1 MAGIHK
7 IADINPTID
16 NLCVRIRVIRL
27 WTLPIYGN
35 SPLPYSIEM
44 VWLDE
49 DGGKIHAS
57 VKKAFVSR
65 FVNLLE
71 EGISYQIRYFG
82 VGLNKGYFKTT
93 HHEYVVNLNQRT
105 DVHRL
110 PESSSIPRYGF
121 KFLSF
126 DTLNAP
132 GYDCTYL
139 VDVVGYLAGI
149 GNEKTLE
156 KDGKSTKYTVIELE
170 IDDGKIMECAL
181 FGNYAHELNAFLG
194 SGNKDGAVVV
204 LQFVRVKLFNEK
216 IVLQNSMYGTKMF
229 FNLEDTTVIQFKN
242 SFVRFEESRGN
253 IGGIPNE
260 AAFLKIYQGKT
271 IEQLKEF
278 ETNSI
283 CIVLATISHI
293 MDTPDWW
300 YGQCECNRSTYAF
313 TKTFKCSSCG
323 RLLLSITPR
332 YRIKLGVIDDSD
344 CACFVVFDKEAK
356 QVLGKSCVEILD
368 PLLLKGDLSD
378 TPTLLLNLIDKTFL
392 FIVEVQISD
401 NPHFSPSYKVK
412 KMTDN
417 VDLINKFK
425 EAHPIQIDVDYT
437 GGLLPI
443 SKTSSIIEGKKVK
456 GAKNLL
462 LEFSNEVAANDESEL
477 LENAITPT
485 KRLCSE
491 SEESKVEG
499 LSMTDDEL
507 KNLCLIEIE
516 KILNSNARS
525 LRDYQSMP
533 YPEMSHIKQHI

>member
-27 WTLPIYGN
+27 WTLPSYGN

-121 KFLSF
+121 KFVSF

-181 FGNYAHELNAFLG
+181 FDNYAHELNAFLG

-242 SFVRFEESRGN
+242 SFVRFEESTGN

-278 ETNSI
+278 ETTGGTAN
-283 CIVLATISHI
+283 VNAT
-293 MDTPDWW
+293 
-300 YGQCECNRSTYAF
+300 
-313 TKTFKCSSCG
+313 
-323 RLLLSITPR
+323 
-332 YRIKLGVIDDSD
+332 
-344 CACFVVFDKEAK
+344 VFDKEAK

-443 SKTSSIIEGKKVK
+443 SKTSSIIEGEKVK

-499 LSMTDDEL
+499 DTSTS
-507 KNLCLIEIE
+507 KKIKIE
-516 KILNSNARS
+516 K
-525 LRDYQSMP
+525 
-533 YPEMSHIKQHI
+533 ET

>member
-1 MAGIHK
+1 MADIHK

-27 WTLPIYGN
+27 WTLPSYEN

-49 DGGKIHAS
+49 DGGKIHVS
-57 VKKAFVSR
+57 VKKAFMSR
-65 FVNLLE
+65 FMNLLE

-110 PESSSIPRYGF
+110 PESSNIPRYGF
-121 KFLSF
+121 KFVSF

-139 VDVVGYLAGI
+139 VDVVGYLVGI

-170 IDDGKIMECAL
+170 IDDEFK
-181 FGNYAHELNAFLG
+181 
-194 SGNKDGAVVV
+194 
-204 LQFVRVKLFNEK
+204 
-216 IVLQNSMYGTKMF
+216 GTNF
-229 FNLEDTTVIQFKN
+229 
-242 SFVRFEESRGN
+242 
-253 IGGIPNE
+253 
-260 AAFLKIYQGKT
+260 
-271 IEQLKEF
+271 
-278 ETNSI
+278 I
-283 CIVLATISHI
+283 CVVLATISHI

-313 TKTFKCSSCG
+313 TKIFKCSSCG
-323 RLLLSITPR
+323 RLLLSITLR

-401 NPHFSPSYKVK
+401 NPHFLPSYKVK

-443 SKTSSIIEGKKVK
+443 SKTFSIIEGEKV

-462 LEFSNEVAANDESEL
+462 LEFSNEVAANDESKL

-485 KRLCSE
+485 KRLSSE

-499 LSMTDDEL
+499 DISTS
-507 KNLCLIEIE
+507 KKIKIE
-516 KILNSNARS
+516 K
-525 LRDYQSMP
+525 
-533 YPEMSHIKQHI
+533 ET

>member
-1 MAGIHK
+1 MSRGWRWRATGQEPGEGDDGDLRVTGAEDGDTRGRRMATGGLWFR
-7 IADINPTID
+7 AA
-16 NLCVRIRVIRL
+16 RVLR
-27 WTLPIYGN
+27 
-35 SPLPYSIEM
+35 SPLEM
-44 VWLDE
+44 IQKGGMNEWGRGKKGGG
-49 DGGKIHAS
+49 GGKIHAS

-121 KFLSF
+121 KFVSF

-278 ETNSI
+278 DTNSI
-283 CIVLATISHI
+283 CVVLATISHI

-300 YGQCECNRSTYAF
+300 YGQCECNR
-313 TKTFKCSSCG
+313 
-323 RLLLSITPR
+323 
-332 YRIKLGVIDDSD
+332 YRIKFGVIGDSD

-356 QVLGKSCVEILD
+356 YVLGKSLLD
-368 PLLLKGDLSD
+368 PPLLKGDLSD

-392 FIVEVQISD
+392 FIIEVQISD

-412 KMTDN
+412 KMIDN

-425 EAHPIQIDVDYT
+425 EAHPIQIDIDYT
-437 GGLLPI
+437 GGLFPI
-443 SKTSSIIEGKKVK
+443 SKTSSIIKGEKV
-456 GAKNLL
+456 
-462 LEFSNEVAANDESEL
+462 EVAANDESEL

-485 KRLCSE
+485 KRLSSE
-491 SEESKVEG
+491 SEDSKVEG
-499 LSMTDDEL
+499 DTSTC
-507 KNLCLIEIE
+507 KKIKIENE
-516 KILNSNARS
+516 T
-525 LRDYQSMP
+525 
-533 YPEMSHIKQHI
+533 

>member
-27 WTLPIYGN
+27 WTLPSYEN
-35 SPLPYSIEM
+35 SPLSYSIEM

-57 VKKAFVSR
+57 VKKVFVSR

-93 HHEYVVNLNQRT
+93 YHEYVVNLNQRT

-110 PESSSIPRYGF
+110 PESSSIPRHGF
-121 KFLSF
+121 KFVSF

-149 GNEKTLE
+149 ENEKTLE
-156 KDGKSTKYTVIELE
+156 KNGKSTKYTVIELE

-181 FGNYAHELNAFLG
+181 FGNYVHELNTFLG
-194 SGNKDGAVVV
+194 SDCKDGAVVV

-216 IVLQNSMYGTKMF
+216 IVLQNFMYGIKIF

-253 IGGIPNE
+253 IGGISNE

-278 ETNSI
+278 
-283 CIVLATISHI
+283 
-293 MDTPDWW
+293 DTSY
-300 YGQCECNRSTYAF
+300 YGYSRLVVRPI
-313 TKTFKCSSCG
+313 CG

-332 YRIKLGVIDDSD
+332 YRIKLGVIDNSD

-392 FIVEVQISD
+392 FIIEVQISD

-412 KMTDN
+412 KMIDN

-443 SKTSSIIEGKKVK
+443 SKTSSIIEGEKVE

-485 KRLCSE
+485 KRLSSK

-499 LSMTDDEL
+499 DTSTS
-507 KNLCLIEIE
+507 KKIKIE
-516 KILNSNARS
+516 K
-525 LRDYQSMP
+525 
-533 YPEMSHIKQHI
+533 ET

>member
-27 WTLPIYGN
+27 WTLPSYGN

-121 KFLSF
+121 KFVSF

-132 GYDCTYL
+132 EYDCTYL

-242 SFVRFEESRGN
+242 SFVRFEEFRGN
-253 IGGIPNE
+253 IGGISNE

-278 ETNSI
+278 ETTGGTAN
-283 CIVLATISHI
+283 VNAT
-293 MDTPDWW
+293 
-300 YGQCECNRSTYAF
+300 
-313 TKTFKCSSCG
+313 
-323 RLLLSITPR
+323 
-332 YRIKLGVIDDSD
+332 
-344 CACFVVFDKEAK
+344 VFDKEAK

-417 VDLINKFK
+417 EDLINKFK

-443 SKTSSIIEGKKVK
+443 SKTSSIIEGEKVK

-462 LEFSNEVAANDESEL
+462 LEFSNEFAANDESEL

-499 LSMTDDEL
+499 DTSTS
-507 KNLCLIEIE
+507 KKIKIE
-516 KILNSNARS
+516 K
-525 LRDYQSMP
+525 
-533 YPEMSHIKQHI
+533 ET

>member
-27 WTLPIYGN
+27 WTLPSYGN
-35 SPLPYSIEM
+35 SPLPYSIDM

-82 VGLNKGYFKTT
+82 VGLNKGYFNTT

-110 PESSSIPRYGF
+110 PESSSILRYGF
-121 KFLSF
+121 KFVSF
-126 DTLNAP
+126 DTLNAL

-156 KDGKSTKYTVIELE
+156 KDGKFTKYTVIELE
-170 IDDGKIMECAL
+170 IDDG
-181 FGNYAHELNAFLG
+181 
-194 SGNKDGAVVV
+194 
-204 LQFVRVKLFNEK
+204 
-216 IVLQNSMYGTKMF
+216 
-229 FNLEDTTVIQFKN
+229 
-242 SFVRFEESRGN
+242 FVRFEESRGN

-278 ETNSI
+278 DTNSI
-283 CIVLATISHI
+283 CVVLATISHI

-300 YGQCECNRSTYAF
+300 YSQCECN
-313 TKTFKCSSCG
+313 
-323 RLLLSITPR
+323 R

-356 QVLGKSCVEILD
+356 QVLGKSCVEILN

-443 SKTSSIIEGKKVK
+443 SKTSSIIEGEKVE

-485 KRLCSE
+485 KRLSSE

-499 LSMTDDEL
+499 DTSTS
-507 KNLCLIEIE
+507 KKIKIE
-516 KILNSNARS
+516 K
-525 LRDYQSMP
+525 
-533 YPEMSHIKQHI
+533 ET

>member
-1 MAGIHK
+1 
-7 IADINPTID
+7 
-16 NLCVRIRVIRL
+16 
-27 WTLPIYGN
+27 
-35 SPLPYSIEM
+35 M
-44 VWLDE
+44 VMDK
-49 DGGKIHAS
+49 KIHAS

-110 PESSSIPRYGF
+110 PESSSIPRYEF
-121 KFLSF
+121 KFVSF

-156 KDGKSTKYTVIELE
+156 KNGKSTKYTVIELE

-278 ETNSI
+278 ETTGGTAN
-283 CIVLATISHI
+283 VNAT
-293 MDTPDWW
+293 
-300 YGQCECNRSTYAF
+300 
-313 TKTFKCSSCG
+313 
-323 RLLLSITPR
+323 
-332 YRIKLGVIDDSD
+332 
-344 CACFVVFDKEAK
+344 VFDKEAK
-356 QVLGKSCVEILD
+356 QILGKSCVEILD

-443 SKTSSIIEGKKVK
+443 SKTSSIIEGEKVK
-456 GAKNLL
+456 GAK
-462 LEFSNEVAANDESEL
+462 
-477 LENAITPT
+477 I
-485 KRLCSE
+485 
-491 SEESKVEG
+491 
-499 LSMTDDEL
+499 
-507 KNLCLIEIE
+507 
-516 KILNSNARS
+516 
-525 LRDYQSMP
+525 
-533 YPEMSHIKQHI
+533 

>member
-27 WTLPIYGN
+27 WTLPSYGN

-110 PESSSIPRYGF
+110 PESS
-121 KFLSF
+121 
-126 DTLNAP
+126 N
-132 GYDCTYL
+132 
-139 VDVVGYLAGI
+139 VVGYLAGI

-181 FGNYAHELNAFLG
+181 FDNYAHELNAFLG

-216 IVLQNSMYGTKMF
+216 IVLQNSMYSTKMF

-300 YGQCECNRSTYAF
+300 YGQCECNR
-313 TKTFKCSSCG
+313 
-323 RLLLSITPR
+323 

-368 PLLLKGDLSD
+368 PLLL
-378 TPTLLLNLIDKTFL
+378 
-392 FIVEVQISD
+392 
-401 NPHFSPSYKVK
+401 
-412 KMTDN
+412 
-417 VDLINKFK
+417 
-425 EAHPIQIDVDYT
+425 DVDYT

-443 SKTSSIIEGKKVK
+443 SKTSSIIEGEKVE

-485 KRLCSE
+485 KRLSSE

-499 LSMTDDEL
+499 DTSTS
-507 KNLCLIEIE
+507 KKIKIE
-516 KILNSNARS
+516 K
-525 LRDYQSMP
+525 
-533 YPEMSHIKQHI
+533 ET

>member
-1 MAGIHK
+1 MSLFILMAGIHK

-16 NLCVRIRVIRL
+16 NLCVHIRVIWL
-27 WTLPIYGN
+27 WTLPSYEN

-93 HHEYVVNLNQRT
+93 HHEYVVNLNQHT

-110 PESSSIPRYGF
+110 PESSSIPRHGF
-121 KFLSF
+121 KFVSF

-139 VDVVGYLAGI
+139 VDVVGYLTGI

-156 KDGKSTKYTVIELE
+156 KDEKSTKYTVIELE
-170 IDDGKIMECAL
+170 IDDG
-181 FGNYAHELNAFLG
+181 
-194 SGNKDGAVVV
+194 
-204 LQFVRVKLFNEK
+204 
-216 IVLQNSMYGTKMF
+216 
-229 FNLEDTTVIQFKN
+229 
-242 SFVRFEESRGN
+242 
-253 IGGIPNE
+253 
-260 AAFLKIYQGKT
+260 
-271 IEQLKEF
+271 
-278 ETNSI
+278 
-283 CIVLATISHI
+283 
-293 MDTPDWW
+293 
-300 YGQCECNRSTYAF
+300 
-313 TKTFKCSSCG
+313 
-323 RLLLSITPR
+323 

-392 FIVEVQISD
+392 FIIEVQISD

-425 EAHPIQIDVDYT
+425 EAHPIQI
-437 GGLLPI
+437 
-443 SKTSSIIEGKKVK
+443 
-456 GAKNLL
+456 NLL

-485 KRLCSE
+485 KRLSSE

-499 LSMTDDEL
+499 DTSNS
-507 KNLCLIEIE
+507 KKIKIE
-516 KILNSNARS
+516 K
-525 LRDYQSMP
+525 
-533 YPEMSHIKQHI
+533 ET